1 MVESEPDTVK
11 ALSEK
16 LEIINLQFAG
26 RKAMRR
32 SVLHWMLIA
41 VCGYSGRRRSEQP
54 LPGLRLQRLGN
65 CRHGGSHPRF

>member
-1 MVESEPDTVK
+1 MTEADQVK

-16 LEIINLQFAG
+16 LEIIKLQFAR

-65 CRHGGSHPRF
+65 CRHGCGYPRF